1 MLKSTYKTAAAPSS
15 PSPLPPAWTEHKA
28 PSGHSYYYNAQT
40 KQSTY
45 TRPTVL
51 APDPPTN
58 HAAANGLSE
67 ASSAALGGTPFLG
80 VGHQPTASHRQSGD
94 FRGGRS
100 YQDRNRRPDND
111 RPKSKQIIPG
121 AEPWILVNTKLGR
134 RFVYHPEKNE
144 SFWKFPQDVLLAVI
158 QLDHE
163 ERERKERGE
172 TGVNA
177 KKEEKAAVSQPPS
190 AENVA
195 YNAAGHDGG
204 SESYEEVEVTDD
216 ELEDDAPE
224 SKRQKPDGHQ
234 GPEAVDFGEEDIEY
248 QLAAMGEDYGL
259 EPEEYG
265 DNGLADEE
273 EEVGGLSQEDAA
285 ALFRDMLDDFHI
297 NPYWTWEKIIEDGRI
312 VDDDRYTVLPN
323 TRTRKEIFNEW
334 SNSRIQELK
343 ERRLKEEKQDP
354 KIPYLRFLHEHATPR
369 LYWPEFKRKFKKE
382 AEMRETRLGDKD
394 REKLYRD
401 HISRLKLPESTR
413 KSDLSALLKSQPL
426 HKLNRSSTLANLP
439 AVLLTDLR
447 FISLP
452 AKSRDPL
459 VEAFVATLPAAPE
472 TEVETL
478 TAEEE
483 AEKEQRRVE
492 RERRERAMAERE
504 KAVQEQKRKQQ
515 GAIRFGKGLLREG
528 EMELD
533 EAMKV
538 NKDSLRAYAPE
549 ATAGNQPDATQ
560 SE

>member
-1 MLKSTYKTAAAPSS
+1 MLKSTYKTVTAPSS
-15 PSPLPPAWTEHKA
+15 PSPLPPGWTEHKA
-28 PSGHSYYYNAQT
+28 PTGHPYYYNAQT

-45 TRPTVL
+45 TRPIVP

-80 VGHQPTASHRQSGD
+80 VGHQPTVSHRQSGD

-100 YQDRNRRPDND
+100 YQDRSRKPDND
-111 RPKSKQIIPG
+111 RPKTKQTIPG
-121 AEPWILVNTKLGR
+121 AEPWILVKTKLGR

-158 QLDHE
+158 QLDHD

-172 TGVNA
+172 TGVDANN
-177 KKEEKAAVSQPPS
+177 EEKTAESQPAAVE
-190 AENVA
+190 AVTHNDVA
-195 YNAAGHDGG
+195 HDEG
-204 SESYEEVEVTDD
+204 SDSYEEVEVTDD
-216 ELEDDAPE
+216 ELGDDAPE
-224 SKRQKPDGHQ
+224 SKRHKADGDEAP
-234 GPEAVDFGEEDIEY
+234 GAVDFGEEDMEY

-265 DNGLADEE
+265 DNEIAGE
-273 EEVGGLSQEDAA
+273 EEVGGLSQEDAT

-297 NPYWTWEKIIEDGRI
+297 NPYWTWEKIIEDGHI

-323 TRTRKEIFNEW
+323 TRTRKEVFNEW
-334 SNSRIQELK
+334 SNNRIQELK
-343 ERRLKEEKQDP
+343 ERRLKEEKKDP
-354 KIPYLRFLHEHATPR
+354 KIPYLRFLHEHATPK
-369 LYWPEFKRKFKKE
+369 LYWPEFKRKYKKE

-401 HISRLKLPESTR
+401 HISRLKLPESIR
-413 KSDLSALLKSQPL
+413 KSDLSAMLKSQSL
-426 HKLNRSSTLANLP
+426 RNLNRSSTLATLPP
-439 AVLLTDLR
+439 AVLTDLR

-459 VEAFVATLPAAPE
+459 VEAFIATLPAAPE
-472 TEVETL
+472 TEAETL
-478 TAEEE
+478 TTEELAAEE
-483 AEKEQRRVE
+483 KRKVE

-504 KAVQEQKRKQQ
+504 KMVQEQKRKQQ
-515 GAIRFGKGLLREG
+515 GALRFGKGLLREG

-549 ATAGNQPDATQ
+549 NISEDQ
-560 SE
+560 SDTLEDK